1 MLCWQNLGEAEMA
14 VSVYM
19 YMRLR
24 GYPAAQ
30 ISILSPYNGQVA
42 LLRDVVERRCAQ
54 HPAFGRPHKVRSL
67 TPGFWLRAA
76 ARCLRDADGCA
87 WQSSLRCHWLLLQ
100 VATVDKYQGQQNEY
114 VLLSLTRTRA
124 VGHIRDVRRLVVAM
138 SRARLGL
145 YVLGRA
151 ALFANCYELQPTFSQ
166 LLSRPTQLLLHPT
179 ETFAVWAL
187 PITSMETLAAWL
199 PVSIMTE
206 ADGAFPCIFSGTC
219 RHALVKRSQ

>member
-1 MLCWQNLGEAEMA
+1 MA
-14 VSVYM
+14 VSIYM

-54 HPAFGRPHKVRSL
+54 HPAYGRPHKVRFFTSFL
-67 TPGFWLRAA
+67 LLQAGVRVLEGCAGLRLQSAKRVLRAV
-76 ARCLRDADGCA
+76 L
-87 WQSSLRCHWLLLQ
+87 WLLQ

-179 ETFAVWAL
+179 ETSTVWAL
-187 PITSMETLAAWL
+187 PLL
-199 PVSIMTE
+199 FKLQF
-206 ADGAFPCIFSGTC
+206 GPCFWY
-219 RHALVKRSQ
+219 L